1 MIWFTRLFLDR
12 MALHFNLGSY
22 HLFQQYTE
30 LTLRDGLNPM
40 YKLELFVG
48 NEEIELQKRD
58 SRTWAPARR
67 PYVLCSSATC
77 NS

>member
-1 MIWFTRLFLDR
+1 MIWSPRLFLDR
-12 MALHFNLGSY
+12 MTLRFNLGPY
-22 HLFQQYTE
+22 HLFQQYIE
-30 LTLRDGLNPM
+30 LTLRDGLKPM

-67 PYVLCSSATC
+67 PYVLRFSATC
-77 NS
+77 TS